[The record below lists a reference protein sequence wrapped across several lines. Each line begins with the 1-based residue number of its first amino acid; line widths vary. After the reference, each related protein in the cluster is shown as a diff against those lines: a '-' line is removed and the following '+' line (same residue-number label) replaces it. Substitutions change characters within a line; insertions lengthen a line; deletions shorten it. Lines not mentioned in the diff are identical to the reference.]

1 MAGNDER
8 VNLLISALVD
18 GLENVAALSGEL
30 KELEKSGK
38 EQVPDNTKDL
48 RDGAD
53 KTTSVMESLRAN
65 IGKVVA
71 AGAALGGVAATLK
84 SVSSEAAEY
93 ETRMKKLEAVVEAT
107 GGAAGYTA
115 DEIRSMSQELAL
127 ATLGSVEEF
136 ENASSVLLTFKS
148 ITGDAFGQALEL
160 SKDLA
165 EVMGGDAVSAARQL
179 GRALEDPEQGLT
191 ALRRSGV
198 SFTEAQKEVIKS
210 LVDTGN
216 VAAAQKIILEQIGA
230 QVGGVAKSMADGT
243 LDGALDTLG
252 QRFEELKVASGEA
265 INPQLIEIT
274 NTLVAVLEGMAAHL
288 DEIKTGAEIVGAVAL
303 TAFAVKMAGAVK
315 TANISLLTMS
325 ATLTAM
331 PAKINAATAAMTRLQ
346 KAISIV
352 GAAWVGW
359 EIGTHLKEEF
369 VEIERAG
376 IALAAGLTKMAERAK
391 FAFEVLNTKVDSH
404 TLDNISDAYDRLQV
418 RLDEIDSTYAEMF
431 ANAGRVNK
439 AVKDLDGLL
448 SHLGIDTEKY
458 RSGLTTIERN
468 TIDAFSSIAKNA
480 NATGDQITDAFVISL
495 DRIGLDAL
503 PKLTA
508 GLQKAMDDGKISV
521 EQFQEA
527 SEKAAA
533 AFQDK
538 FSKALDTVSTKEGLL
553 ELQEKIKGLKE
564 AGTIGA
570 EGANA
575 ALEKI
580 RHKLEQLA
588 DKSAEA
594 VAKLN
599 ADLKEI
605 GLDPE
610 KYRSGLTTIERET
623 VDTFNRIAKNT
634 EATGDQIA
642 DAFVQS
648 LDKIGIDALPDLA
661 AGLQQ
666 AMDDG
671 KISVEQ
677 FQKASEQAADAFKA
691 KFSEALNTV
700 STKDGL
706 LKLQEQI
713 KGLKDAGEIGAEG
726 ANAALESIRQKM
738 LQLDSA
744 NVDLGV
750 NIRQGMDGIQQ
761 GGEQAE
767 EKVTSLSQTL
777 NNSSQG
783 AQEFKEK
790 WQAAWGGA
798 FGQALTNARESVSA
812 LSTAARN
819 LFEMKIGGN
828 QFVSEAE
835 SASDALEKAR
845 QRTDELA
852 SARRSL
858 MSSSLGAWFADTAL
872 AAAEVEEQFWAQA
885 VAMEN
890 LQNQIE
896 SGTYSLDQ
904 LNRLSTTAANKFDLL
919 DDQRLSGLQSAIDS
933 ARSKLES
940 LNASAD
946 STLNSLQQKLAEIR
960 GDTEEAARLEYE
972 SEREQLVK
980 ELEAA
985 RQAGADAAA
994 ADYQKALNTLD
1005 QIYKIEKQNRAEE
1018 AAAAAKAAAEREK
1031 ELELA
1036 EMQNRAASTSFSSQS
1051 SASTQPVKTVNVN
1064 LGGETFS
1071 VLADDESTFLKALSA
1086 ARRTAQ

>member
-38 EQVPDNTKDL
+38 EQIPDNTKDL

-53 KTTSVMESLRAN
+53 ETTSVMDSLRAN

-71 AGAALGGVAATLK
+71 AGAALGGIAATLK

-198 SFTEAQKEVIKS
+198 SFTESQKDVIKS

-216 VAAAQKIILEQIGA
+216 VAEAQKIILEQIAA
-230 QVGGVAKSMADGT
+230 QVGGVARSMADGT
-243 LDGALDTLG
+243 LEGALDTLG

-274 NTLVAVLEGMAAHL
+274 NTLVGVLEGMAAHL
-288 DEIKTGAEIVGAVAL
+288 DDIKAGAEIVGSVAL

-315 TANISLLTMS
+315 TANISLTTMS

-331 PAKINAATAAMTRLQ
+331 PAKINAAAERMSRLQ
-346 KAISIV
+346 KAVSLV
-352 GAAWVGW
+352 GAAFVGW
-359 EIGTHLKEEF
+359 EVGTYLKDEF

-391 FAFEVLNTKVDSH
+391 FAFEVLNTKVDSN
-404 TLDNISDAYDRLQV
+404 TLENISAAYDRLQV
-418 RLDEIDSTYAEMF
+418 KLAEVDNTYAEMF
-431 ANAGRVNK
+431 AQAGK
-439 AVKDLDGLL
+439 TADAQKKLGEDGEKTGKKLEDAGERGK
-448 SHLGIDTEKY
+448 SGIN
-458 RSGLTTIERN
+458 G
-468 TIDAFSSIAKNA
+468 
-480 NATGDQITDAFVISL
+480 V
-495 DRIGLDAL
+495 
-503 PKLTA
+503 
-508 GLQKAMDDGKISV
+508 
-521 EQFQEA
+521 
-527 SEKAAA
+527 AAA
-533 AFQDK
+533 AESAGKAVEDLNSDLDK
-538 FSKALDTVSTKEGLL
+538 L
-553 ELQEKIKGLKE
+553 
-564 AGTIGA
+564 
-570 EGANA
+570 
-575 ALEKI
+575 
-580 RHKLEQLA
+580 
-588 DKSAEA
+588 
-594 VAKLN
+594 
-599 ADLKEI
+599 

-623 VDTFNRIAKNT
+623 VDTFNRIASNT

-642 DAFVQS
+642 DAFTQA
-648 LDKIGIDALPDLA
+648 LDKIGIDALPELA
-661 AGLQQ
+661 SGLQQ
-666 AMDDG
+666 AMDNG
-671 KISVEQ
+671 KVSVEQ
-677 FQKASEQAADAFKA
+677 FQKASEQAADAFKT
-691 KFSEALNTV
+691 KFAEALDSV

-767 EKVTSLSQTL
+767 EKVTRLSQTL

-783 AQEFKEK
+783 AQEFK
-790 WQAAWGGA
+790 
-798 FGQALTNARESVSA
+798 
-812 LSTAARN
+812 
-819 LFEMKIGGN
+819 
-828 QFVSEAE
+828 
-835 SASDALEKAR
+835 
-845 QRTDELA
+845 DE
-852 SARRSL
+852 
-858 MSSSLGAWFADTAL
+858 
-872 AAAEVEEQFWAQA
+872 
-885 VAMEN
+885 
-890 LQNQIE
+890 
-896 SGTYSLDQ
+896 
-904 LNRLSTTAANKFDLL
+904 
-919 DDQRLSGLQSAIDS
+919 
-933 ARSKLES
+933 
-940 LNASAD
+940 
-946 STLNSLQQKLAEIR
+946 
-960 GDTEEAARLEYE
+960 
-972 SEREQLVK
+972 
-980 ELEAA
+980 
-985 RQAGADAAA
+985 
-994 ADYQKALNTLD
+994 
-1005 QIYKIEKQNRAEE
+1005 
-1018 AAAAAKAAAEREK
+1018 
-1031 ELELA
+1031 
-1036 EMQNRAASTSFSSQS
+1036 
-1051 SASTQPVKTVNVN
+1051 
-1064 LGGETFS
+1064 
-1071 VLADDESTFLKALSA
+1071 
-1086 ARRTAQ
+1086 